1 LRPIGE
7 GENETLRKLPKIFQ
21 NEREEK
27 GSFLRREIDYTVC
40 AISNEGDSVTNQLCQ
55 GEQFRIDD
63 LPFSP
68 YKVMVVASIRDVHNP
83 GQEGMYIIPSTI
95 VTVYEG

>member
-1 LRPIGE
+1 MRNLP
-7 GENETLRKLPKIFQ
+7 LRKLPKTFQ

-27 GSFLRREIDYTVC
+27 GSFLRRETDYTIC

-55 GEQFRIDD
+55 GEQFRVED
-63 LPFSP
+63 LPFNP
-68 YKVMVVASIRDVHNP
+68 YKIMVVASIRDVHYP
-83 GQEGMYIIPSTI
+83 GEKGMYVIPSTT

>member
-1 LRPIGE
+1 MKYLP
-7 GENETLRKLPKIFQ
+7 LRKLPKIFQ

-27 GSFLRREIDYTVC
+27 GSFLRREIDYTIC
-40 AISNEGDSVTNQLCQ
+40 AISGQGDSVTKQLVY
-55 GEQFRIDD
+55 GEQFRVDD
-63 LPFSP
+63 LPFNP

-83 GQEGMYIIPSTI
+83 GQEGMFVIPSTT

>member
-1 LRPIGE
+1 MRNLP
-7 GENETLRKLPKIFQ
+7 LRKLPKTFQ

-40 AISNEGDSVTNQLCQ
+40 AISDEGDSVTNQLCQ
-55 GEQFRIDD
+55 GEQFRVDD
-63 LPFSP
+63 LPFTP
-68 YKVMVVASIRDVHNP
+68 YKIMVVASIRDVHYH
-83 GQEGMYIIPSTI
+83 GEEGMFVIPSTI